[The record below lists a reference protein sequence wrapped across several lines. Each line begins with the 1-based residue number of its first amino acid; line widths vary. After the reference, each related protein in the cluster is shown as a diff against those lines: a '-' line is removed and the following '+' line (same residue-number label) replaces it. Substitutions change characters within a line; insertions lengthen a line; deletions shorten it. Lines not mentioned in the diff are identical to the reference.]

1 MVQPAIAPSLPVN
14 TSLPNLVVPRPVE
27 QLRNNGV
34 RPTTPQGIT
43 AADEDRAVEGQD
55 ARRDQERATGERQ
68 TARGGGFGGLGGTL
82 DLTV

>member
-1 MVQPAIAPSLPVN
+1 MVQPAIAPTLPVN
-14 TSLPNLVVPRPVE
+14 SSLPNLVVPRSAE

-43 AADEDRAVEGQD
+43 ATDEDRAVEGQNS
-55 ARRDQERATGERQ
+55 RREQERATGERQ

-82 DLTV
+82 DLSV